1 MLRIK
6 TERLDYLEKGKSQK
20 IVTSKTMGKSSSTS
34 PSLLSPNGKKRRR
47 PAAAAAAA
55 VSSSPAVS
63 AGQKQ
68 NRTTAT
74 TTPTTSNQK
83 GVKVKI
89 KRQPQRIIVLGAG
102 VSGLACSQELRQ
114 RGYEVLVV
122 EARSRVGGRLKGEV
136 LEMGNE
142 YPSTIPIPI
151 SSSSSSSSSKRA
163 DKNRIK
169 KVHSNN
175 SGGDVIMTRQH
186 AVDVGGALIH
196 GIDDNPMY
204 DITSQMGVPVH
215 PVSSY
220 CLLMDENGWP
230 FDPKEDE
237 KMDNFFNECL
247 DVTFAR
253 AEQDRDSKESFGSLF
268 ENVCREKSGS
278 SNNNSNGNNGTASSP
293 SKNGNNNGNNNS
305 IHNNN
310 WENPLLKWHRAN
322 LELPTGASFY
332 DLGNT
337 WNEDEPFGFDGAH
350 AAVECSWK
358 LIMERL
364 ADGLEILNN
373 SPVIDIRVVLP
384 NGTTPLEI
392 LERATNIDVD
402 DDGDDNDN
410 LTAAATTITT
420 NDSDNDN
427 DTTTDN
433 IDDNDIRSGTELA
446 EDEKRNSTEDI
457 TQLNEIELS
466 ESPDEPAPDPP
477 LPSARRRRPT
487 IVKIM
492 KEPTKPINSVPETR
506 RFSRRVRDLDVDV
519 RRSSRSTKGVMGE
532 KLEFGHDNSISYD
545 YPSIAKKRRKRQR
558 KMNRNDDANTQSGI
572 TNENEEEEQIEEA
585 EIIEED
591 PSSTVQVTLQNGV
604 VLEADALVCT
614 LPLGVL
620 KLPHNE
626 PGHVRFVPSLSP
638 TKKNAIQELGCGLLN
653 KCAISFPTAF
663 WQDSDFLGK
672 AEMEYSYLVLNAMK
686 YTQKPILIFMYG
698 GDFALD
704 VEDWTDKEI
713 ISDCLD
719 VLKKICGREIP
730 APVDYCITRWGQEQY
745 SRMAFT
751 YIPPGVDGKK
761 ALGSISQPV
770 HDPVLEEKPL
780 IMFAGEHTTPY
791 HPSTMHGA
799 FLSGIREAYRF
810 DLFMEPLLNDYMQ
823 FEDSVHVYQHTFP
836 TKRVYK
842 KNTTKS
848 PKKNSSGGTSD
859 HLRTLPHSNKKQPRR
874 GGYGGMT
881 LRKKPN
887 ADATSTSTSATVAT
901 PTNIITTTNNQKTTS
916 TGGSGRKT
924 PDVLTATRRSQ
935 RSLGSVRKAINMSS
949 PTSRAKKSSGDN
961 DNDLNESLIAEQIKL
976 ENKKNTN
983 QQEDR
988 TLVRALES
996 YGQNY
1001 NLLQSKVLPVYG
1013 STRKR
1018 STKQICDRW
1027 QRLVSSSSNKRL
1039 DLVSSWQT
1047 KRVVTDN
1054 WDTHMARIAAD
1065 VASSSD
1071 TTNNESSVR
1080 RSHRD
1085 VKPKSLVDM

>member
-1 MLRIK
+1 
-6 TERLDYLEKGKSQK
+6 
-20 IVTSKTMGKSSSTS
+20 
-34 PSLLSPNGKKRRR
+34 
-47 PAAAAAAA
+47 
-55 VSSSPAVS
+55 
-63 AGQKQ
+63 
-68 NRTTAT
+68 
-74 TTPTTSNQK
+74 
-83 GVKVKI
+83 
-89 KRQPQRIIVLGAG
+89 

-136 LEMGNE
+136 
-142 YPSTIPIPI
+142 Y
-151 SSSSSSSSSKRA
+151 
-163 DKNRIK
+163 
-169 KVHSNN
+169 SNN

-204 DITSQMGVPVH
+204 DITTQMGVPVH

-247 DVTFAR
+247 DVTFAK

-268 ENVCREKSGS
+268 EN
-278 SNNNSNGNNGTASSP
+278 
-293 SKNGNNNGNNNS
+293 NGNNNS
-305 IHNNN
+305 INNNNHNNN

-373 SPVIDIRVVLP
+373 SPVIDI
-384 NGTTPLEI
+384 
-392 LERATNIDVD
+392 
-402 DDGDDNDN
+402 
-410 LTAAATTITT
+410 
-420 NDSDNDN
+420 
-427 DTTTDN
+427 
-433 IDDNDIRSGTELA
+433 
-446 EDEKRNSTEDI
+446 
-457 TQLNEIELS
+457 Q
-466 ESPDEPAPDPP
+466 
-477 LPSARRRRPT
+477 
-487 IVKIM
+487 
-492 KEPTKPINSVPETR
+492 
-506 RFSRRVRDLDVDV
+506 
-519 RRSSRSTKGVMGE
+519 
-532 KLEFGHDNSISYD
+532 
-545 YPSIAKKRRKRQR
+545 
-558 KMNRNDDANTQSGI
+558 
-572 TNENEEEEQIEEA
+572 
-585 EIIEED
+585 D

-730 APVDYCITRWGQEQY
+730 ALVDYCITRWGQEQY

-799 FLSGIREAYRF
+799 FLSGIREAYR
-810 DLFMEPLLNDYMQ
+810 
-823 FEDSVHVYQHTFP
+823 
-836 TKRVYK
+836 
-842 KNTTKS
+842 
-848 PKKNSSGGTSD
+848 
-859 HLRTLPHSNKKQPRR
+859 
-874 GGYGGMT
+874 
-881 LRKKPN
+881 
-887 ADATSTSTSATVAT
+887 
-901 PTNIITTTNNQKTTS
+901 
-916 TGGSGRKT
+916 
-924 PDVLTATRRSQ
+924 
-935 RSLGSVRKAINMSS
+935 
-949 PTSRAKKSSGDN
+949 
-961 DNDLNESLIAEQIKL
+961 
-976 ENKKNTN
+976 
-983 QQEDR
+983 
-988 TLVRALES
+988 
-996 YGQNY
+996 
-1001 NLLQSKVLPVYG
+1001 
-1013 STRKR
+1013 
-1018 STKQICDRW
+1018 
-1027 QRLVSSSSNKRL
+1027 
-1039 DLVSSWQT
+1039 
-1047 KRVVTDN
+1047 
-1054 WDTHMARIAAD
+1054 
-1065 VASSSD
+1065 
-1071 TTNNESSVR
+1071 
-1080 RSHRD
+1080 
-1085 VKPKSLVDM
+1085 